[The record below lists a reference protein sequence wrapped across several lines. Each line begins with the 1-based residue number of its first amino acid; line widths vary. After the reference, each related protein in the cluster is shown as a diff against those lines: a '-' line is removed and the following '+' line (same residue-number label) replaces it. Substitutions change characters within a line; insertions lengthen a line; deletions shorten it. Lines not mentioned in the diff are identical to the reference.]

1 MVRNLARY
9 DELQIYSY
17 RAVARSPRRVVAL
30 TVPWRAIAGGR
41 HPSTVCASA
50 RITSTRR
57 DHDGHRP
64 SITAAKCPRVVNG
77 SLTGSEHHRSR
88 SEGTLRRHRSNH
100 DASSPRRDRA
110 PASSARPSP
119 IPHRVRDRTTTP
131 SSRRLREQIP
141 KVWGYGSWRRQAAGS
156 APASGQRRHHR
167 QPSRASSPSTTSR
180 SHQHHG
186 ADRRPIADGITS
198 SRRGRWLGKQV
209 TSPA

>member
-1 MVRNLARY
+1 MCTPLCTERHKIKPGLRDGKY
-9 DELQIYSY
+9 PQ
-17 RAVARSPRRVVAL
+17 RSPSRGPARRVASL

-50 RITSTRR
+50 RITSTRVTTT
-57 DHDGHRP
+57 DPP
-64 SITAAKCPRVVNG
+64 SINAAKCPRVVNG

-141 KVWGYGSWRRQAAGS
+141 KVWGYGSSRRQAAGS
-156 APASGQRRHHR
+156 APANG
-167 QPSRASSPSTTSR
+167 
-180 SHQHHG
+180 
-186 ADRRPIADGITS
+186 
-198 SRRGRWLGKQV
+198 
-209 TSPA
+209 TSPNCASG